1 MTKEQ
6 YYYLISKYG
15 EEYVHRHFKRS
26 VDALL
31 RKINK

>member
-6 YYYLISKYG
+6 YCYLISKYG

-31 RKINK
+31 RKSNK

>member
-1 MTKEQ
+1 MTTEQ
-6 YYYLISKYG
+6 YIHLISKYG

-26 VDALL
+26 VDALM